1 MANTHNL
8 WKKTTFSQ
16 RCAGHLKSNDC
27 CWAFTLPVQQA
38 EHTHTHADTQADSF
52 EPVFHFSPKK
62 INPRFAQYIK
72 CTACERKEE
81 RTCCESG
88 WSSDEHLLCP
98 PFILL
103 LAPPLLSLLWAVI
116 DLIPSSL
123 NWSHDS
129 CCSDWPS
136 LTTHRHSS
144 VMLSPIYL
152 SICLCLL
159 SLSLPSGESTC
170 WPYRAGTAWL
180 VPTCIWSVLLWFW
193 LLLSKNKYYQSS
205 YYSYFFRSLMQVRG
219 PSRFMCKEV
228 MWEQSFKNII
238 YLTMISEVFY
248 VIVFLF

>member
-8 WKKTTFSQ
+8 WRKPNLFPKVHWS
-16 RCAGHLKSNDC
+16 LKEKWLLLSLC
-27 CWAFTLPVQQA
+27 TPCVTSRSHTRTL
-38 EHTHTHADTQADSF
+38 ADTQAHSF
-52 EPVFHFSPKK
+52 EPMFHFSPKK

-81 RTCCESG
+81 WTCCESG

-98 PFILL
+98 PFILFL
-103 LAPPLLSLLWAVI
+103 TPPLLSLLWAVI

-170 WPYRAGTAWL
+170 WPYRAGMAWF
-180 VPTCIWSVLLWFW
+180 VPTCIWSVLLQF
-193 LLLSKNKYYQSS
+193 LLLRSKRSIINPSYCTNKICKYREG
-205 YYSYFFRSLMQVRG
+205 FFRSLMQVID
-219 PSRFMCKEV
+219 PSHSVCSEI
-228 MWEQSFKNII
+228 MWEQGFKNMVI
-238 YLTMISEVFY
+238 YTL
-248 VIVFLF
+248 

>member
-1 MANTHNL
+1 M
-8 WKKTTFSQ
+8 
-16 RCAGHLKSNDC
+16 
-27 CWAFTLPVQQA
+27 
-38 EHTHTHADTQADSF
+38 
-52 EPVFHFSPKK
+52 FHFSPKK

-81 RTCCESG
+81 WTCCESG

-98 PFILL
+98 PFILF

-159 SLSLPSGESTC
+159 SLSPPSGESTC
-170 WPYRAGTAWL
+170 WPYRAGTAWF
-180 VPTCIWSVLLWFW
+180 VPTCIWSVLLWF
-193 LLLSKNKYYQSS
+193 LLLRSKTNIINPSCCTNKICKYREG
-205 YYSYFFRSLMQVRG
+205 FFRSLMQSELNCCWVLLWAANVSCYSFCDEATGSSHEPPNVRG
-219 PSRFMCKEV
+219 CGCCVCS
-228 MWEQSFKNII
+228 
-238 YLTMISEVFY
+238 
-248 VIVFLF
+248 